1 MNIPEPPAFEPVPIE
16 AYEKIPGITW
26 EPSVAKKGNTTRQTL
41 EGVPQTPASSRPP
54 FPFVKASD
62 MRVNP
67 ISWLLEGYLE
77 TDALV
82 VFFGLPSAGKSF
94 IVLDIACCVATGTS
108 FHGHAVQ
115 HGAVFI
121 IAGEGHNGLARRSR
135 AWSQHNGVP
144 LEDADLYFSKGPTD
158 LREMKNAAWVADA
171 VQSLADE
178 TGKTPTLIVIDTLA
192 RNFGGDENSAT
203 DVGQFVLSVDT
214 LLRRKWNTTVIIVHH
229 SGKNAERGAR
239 GSSALKCAVD
249 AEYEVKR
256 EEGKLIHVIPRK
268 MKDAEE
274 PPPLAFELATVQFK
288 DSAGDI
294 VSSAAL
300 KMTSYMPANPPDK
313 SGLGKNQQIAFDI
326 LKRMHKEIADRL
338 ACQGKKDHQV
348 LILTTEWRK
357 RCEDDGVPHN
367 RFKEVR
373 ESLIER
379 QIIYQDGP
387 HVHLVFET
395 SELIEGSEIRTPQHG
410 EYFGQTGRGSDAIRT
425 EIGHIT
431 EPPPTTPSE
440 CSGDV

>member
-1 MNIPEPPAFEPVPIE
+1 MNLPEPPAFEPLPVE
-16 AYEKIPGITW
+16 AYENIPGIIWNTG
-26 EPSVAKKGNTTRQTL
+26 VGTKGNTTRKTL
-41 EGVPQTPASSRPP
+41 EGVPQAPASSRPP
-54 FPFVKASD
+54 FAFVKASD

-67 ISWLLEGYLE
+67 ISWLLEDYLE

-94 IVLDIACCVATGTS
+94 IALDIACCVATGTS

-135 AWSQHNGVP
+135 AWSQHNGVSI
-144 LEDADLYFSKGPTD
+144 EDADLYFSRGPTD
-158 LREMKNAAWVADA
+158 LRDMKNAAWVADA
-171 VQSLADE
+171 VQRLADE

-192 RNFGGDENSAT
+192 RNFGGDENSAAEI
-203 DVGQFVLSVDT
+203 GQFVRSVDS
-214 LLRRKWNTTVIIVHH
+214 LLRRKWNATVIIVHH

-256 EEGKLIHVIPRK
+256 EEGKVIHLIPRK

-274 PPPLAFELATVQFK
+274 PPPLAFELATVQFR
-288 DSAGDI
+288 DSAGNI

-300 KMTSYMPANPPDK
+300 KLTSYTPAKPPDK
-313 SGLGKNQQIAFDI
+313 SGLGKNQQIALGI

-338 ACQGKKDHQV
+338 AGQGREDHPV
-348 LILTTEWRK
+348 LILTTDWRI
-357 RCEDDGVPHN
+357 RCEDEGIPHN
-367 RFKEVR
+367 RFKEAR
-373 ESLIER
+373 DSLIDR
-379 QIIYQDGP
+379 QIIYLNGP
-387 HVHLVFET
+387 HVHLASET
-395 SELIEGSEIRTPQHG
+395 TELIRESEIRTPQHG
-410 EYFGQTGRGSDAIRT
+410 EYFGQTGHGSDTIRT

-431 EPPPTTPSE
+431 EPSPTTPPKY
-440 CSGDV
+440 SGDI

>member
-1 MNIPEPPAFEPVPIE
+1 MNIPEPPAFEQVPFE
-16 AYEKIPGITW
+16 AYEKKPGIRWGPDLGT
-26 EPSVAKKGNTTRQTL
+26 KGNTTRKSL
-41 EGVPQTPASSRPP
+41 EGVHQAPASVRPP

-62 MRVNP
+62 MQVNP
-67 ISWLLEGYLE
+67 ISWLLEDYLE

-94 IVLDIACCVATGTS
+94 IALDIACCVATGTS

-135 AWSQHNGVP
+135 AWSQHNGVSI
-144 LEDADLYFSKGPTD
+144 EDADLYFSKGPTD
-158 LREMKNAAWVADA
+158 LLDMKNAAWVADA
-171 VQSLADE
+171 VQRLADE

-192 RNFGGDENSAT
+192 RNFGGDENSAAEI
-203 DVGQFVLSVDT
+203 GQFVRSVDS
-214 LLRRKWNTTVIIVHH
+214 LLRRKWHTTVIIVHH

-256 EEGKLIHVIPRK
+256 EEGKVIHFIPRK

-274 PPPLAFELATVQFK
+274 PPPLAFELVAEHFK
-288 DSAGDI
+288 DSAENI

-300 KMTSYMPANPPDK
+300 KMTNYTPANPPDK
-313 SGLGKNQQIAFDI
+313 SGLGKNQQLAFDI
-326 LKRMHKEIADRL
+326 LKRMHKETADRL
-338 ACQGKKDHQV
+338 ARQGWEDHQ
-348 LILTTEWRK
+348 ILTLTTAWRK
-357 RCEDDGVPHN
+357 RCEDEGVPHN

-373 ESLIER
+373 DSLIER

-387 HVHLVFET
+387 HVYLVSET
-395 SELIEGSEIRTPQHG
+395 SELIEGSEIRTSQHRG
-410 EYFGQTGRGSDAIRT
+410 SFGQTGRRSDTIRT
-425 EIGHIT
+425 EIGYIT
-431 EPPPTTPSE
+431 ELPPTTPPE
-440 CSGDV
+440 CSGEI